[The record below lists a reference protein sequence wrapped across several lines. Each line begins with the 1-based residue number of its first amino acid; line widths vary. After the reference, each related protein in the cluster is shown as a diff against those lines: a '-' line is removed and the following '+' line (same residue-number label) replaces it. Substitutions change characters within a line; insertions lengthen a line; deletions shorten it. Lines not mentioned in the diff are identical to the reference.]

1 MLLTKETTIYTLT
14 QEYPV
19 LIDALATHNT
29 AFEKLKNT
37 LLRQTMGRVSTIEKA
52 AAMGNERVL
61 DLMLFIAGKIMA
73 STGTAVEIV
82 PPPSEEQEVQTN
94 GLPREQ
100 RLAALKEIIR
110 ELHEGAELATL
121 QENLP
126 RPWATLLPTK

>member
-61 DLMLFIAGKIMA
+61 DLMLFIAGKVKDHRQ
-73 STGTAVEIV
+73 SRWLE
-82 PPPSEEQEVQTN
+82 
-94 GLPREQ
+94 
-100 RLAALKEIIR
+100 RLGAAQSGIC
-110 ELHEGAELATL
+110 
-121 QENLP
+121 N
-126 RPWATLLPTK
+126 